1 MTFGKFADY
10 ILAMETMTSLLRKN
24 VNRQSSTF
32 YEDLYFLR
40 IFMHRYSLKHI
51 IENRC
56 LSLALVMK
64 TFVEMMSF
72 YLHIDVRSMSSS
84 FLLVLK

>member
-1 MTFGKFADY
+1 MTSGKFEDY

-24 VNRQSSTF
+24 VSRQSSTF

-40 IFMHRYSLKHI
+40 IFMHRYSHKNI

-56 LSLALVMK
+56 
-64 TFVEMMSF
+64 FIIGIGHED
-72 YLHIDVRSMSSS
+72 IP
-84 FLLVLK
+84 